1 LKTRLLIVF
10 VLLAQILFA
19 QDLGNA
25 IKYGIEDGFSSH
37 IIYGIEQDDDGYIWL
52 ATETGLIRFNGHSVK
67 NYSIKEGLRYGEVV
81 NIKKDQFGKIWLF
94 ANGQLSY
101 IYKSK
106 IYYVDLPIYQN
117 IHWNGNIM
125 YSDSTYWFSSGNS
138 LKCINNELNE
148 VIPIPSELDTENS
161 VRILGNYF
169 GQLWLNI
176 DKAIYL
182 VEGDKIVDK
191 LMFPEEYPI
200 TSKNLPCIVDENTII
215 FQSENKLVKY
225 NYKNQKSLVIAN
237 DVSNILRISKHEE
250 KYYLI
255 HRTGGFSTLEQL
267 SENEYRVSENQY
279 SDMIFTGAISDQQN
293 NLWLSTYDDGLY
305 LFPSKNKNIS
315 SYTANE
321 FESLSNLE
329 CITGHNGSIYVGTR
343 KSTIVEF
350 KNNRPVKEYTLPI
363 TNKYGISRVVDL
375 LSIDDE
381 NLLVSSD
388 AGVFILTDE
397 QLHPVINTTSKK
409 LNKTGDRIIINTY
422 ANTIE
427 TTIDC
432 LLEMKEDGSFYSFTT
447 LQEKYS
453 CVKEV
458 HNLRSYAS
466 CIDREDN
473 LWIGNVV
480 LGLLKIDGKDTLQLK
495 DRSSLF
501 FLHLNEII
509 NPADKLLY
517 IATTGQGVIEIQD
530 DEIASYGT
538 DVGLSS
544 NVCYGLIAHEEKL
557 ILATNK
563 GLNIL
568 EINKTNE
575 KHHVEIL
582 TTSNG
587 LLSNDIKDIYLQDSL
602 LYLINPLGINVVNLN
617 QNIVSENTQSIVVEN
632 IQVNKN
638 NLESFQDIILEPEEN
653 NISFQFSNVS
663 YPHYKGTQFAFK
675 LEGADEDWNYSSNHE
690 ANYINLDP
698 GNYTFKVG
706 NLAFNKE
713 EPTNVKSIKFTIDT
727 PFYKSN
733 LAYLLY
739 ALLFASLACMTI
751 YIFAIKNNRDKLEE
765 EVQVRTRQLQEKI
778 GEAEKLNK
786 KLSLSNKELQN
797 YAQITSHDL
806 KSPLRTISG
815 FVSLL
820 DKKNKANYDQKDQQY
835 MDFIKNG
842 TLKMTEVVENLLN
855 LSKVNISEE
864 DNLISIQ
871 SVIDETLKGL
881 DFQIQEKN
889 VVIIQSGIFPE
900 IKMDKTNARQ
910 LFQNLIS
917 NAIKYNENPNPEVQI
932 IGEENNDGYLFS
944 IKDNGLGIE
953 NKYHKEIFEIFKRL
967 HVNDEYE
974 GSGIGLAI
982 CKKIVE
988 KYNGNI
994 SLESFPGQGS
1004 TFYISLP
1011 KMEVLV

>member
-1 LKTRLLIVF
+1 MQTRFLIVLL
-10 VLLAQILFA
+10 LLAQGLVA

-125 YSDSTYWFSSGNS
+125 YNDSTYWFSSGNS
-138 LKCINNELNE
+138 LKCFNSELNE
-148 VIPIPSELDTENS
+148 ILEIPPELDVENS

-176 DKAIYL
+176 DQTIYL
-182 VEGDKIVDK
+182 VEGNQIVGK
-191 LMFPEEYPI
+191 MMFPEEYPI
-200 TSKNLPCIVDENTII
+200 TSKNVPCIVDENTII
-215 FQSENKLVKY
+215 FQSESKLVKY
-225 NYKNQKSLVIAN
+225 NYKNQHSIVIAN
-237 DVSNILRISKHEE
+237 NVNNILRISKHETS
-250 KYYLI
+250 YYLI
-255 HRTGGFSTLEQL
+255 HRTGGFSTLQQV
-267 SENEYRVSENQY
+267 SENEYSVSVNQY
-279 SDMIFTGAISDQQN
+279 PDMIFTGAISDQQN
-293 NLWLSTYDDGLY
+293 NLWLSTYDNGLY
-305 LFPSKNKNIS
+305 LFPSKNKNITS
-315 SYTANE
+315 FTSNE
-321 FESLSNLE
+321 FASLSNLE

-350 KNNRPVKEYTLPI
+350 RNTQPVKEYILPI

-375 LSIDDE
+375 LSVDDE

-388 AGVFILTDE
+388 AGVFILNNG
-397 QLHPVINTTSKK
+397 QLFPVINTTSKK

-427 TTIDC
+427 TSIDC
-432 LLEMKEDGSFYSFTT
+432 LLKIKEDGNFYSFNTIRD
-447 LQEKYS
+447 KYP
-453 CVKEV
+453 CIKEV
-458 HNLRSYAS
+458 HKLRSYAS
-466 CIDREDN
+466 CIDSENN

-495 DRSSLF
+495 DQSSLF

-509 NPADKLLY
+509 NPEDKLLY
-517 IATTGQGVIEIQD
+517 IATTGQGIIKIQENKIE
-530 DEIASYGT
+530 SFGT

-544 NVCYGLIAHEEKL
+544 NVCYGLIAHEDKL
-557 ILATNK
+557 FLATNK

-568 EINKTNE
+568 ELNKSNE
-575 KHHVEIL
+575 KHHVDIL

-602 LYLINPLGINVVNLN
+602 LYLINPLGINTVNLN
-617 QNIVSENTQSIVVEN
+617 QNIVSENKHPILIEN
-632 IQVNKN
+632 IQVNKI
-638 NLESFQDIILEPEEN
+638 NLESFENITLKPEEN

-675 LEGADEDWNYSSNHE
+675 LEGADEDWNFSSNHE
-690 ANYINLDP
+690 ANYINLYP
-698 GNYTFKVG
+698 GSYTFKVG

-713 EPTNVKSIKFTIDT
+713 EPTNVKSIKFTIET

-751 YIFAIKNNRDKLEE
+751 YIFAIKNNRDKLEK
-765 EVQVRTRQLQEKI
+765 EVLIRTRQLQEKI
-778 GEAEKLNK
+778 GETEKLNK

-820 DKKNKANYDQKDQQY
+820 DKKNKDSYDKKDQQY

-842 TLKMTEVVENLLN
+842 TIKMTEVVEDLLN
-855 LSKVNISEE
+855 LSKVNISVE

-889 VVIIQSGIFPE
+889 VTIIRSGFFPE
-900 IKMDKTNARQ
+900 IKMDKTNALQ
-910 LFQNLIS
+910 LFQNLIA

-932 IGEENNDGYLFS
+932 TSEENDDAYLFS

-953 NKYHKEIFEIFKRL
+953 NKYHDEIFEIFKRL

-988 KYNGNI
+988 KYNGQI
-994 SLESFPGQGS
+994 SLESIPGKGS
-1004 TFYISLP
+1004 TFYISFA
-1011 KMEVLV
+1011 KMDVLA

>member
-1 LKTRLLIVF
+1 MKTRLLILF
-10 VLLAQILFA
+10 IFLAQALLA

-52 ATETGLIRFNGHSVK
+52 ATETGLIRFNGQSVK

-106 IYYVDLPIYQN
+106 IHYVDLPIYQN
-117 IHWNGNIM
+117 IHWNGNIT
-125 YSDSTYWFSSGNS
+125 YHDSIYWFSSGNS
-138 LKCINNELNE
+138 LKCINHDLNAT
-148 VIPIPSELDTENS
+148 IPIPPELDTDNS
-161 VRILGNYF
+161 VRILGYYF

-176 DKAIYL
+176 NREIYL
-182 VEGDKIVDK
+182 IEGDKIVSK
-191 LMFPEEYPI
+191 MMFPEQYPI

-215 FQSENKLVKY
+215 FQSEEKLVKF
-225 NYKNQKSLVIAN
+225 NYKNQQSTVIA
-237 DVSNILRISKHEE
+237 DGVSNILRISKHEE
-250 KYYLI
+250 SYYLI
-255 HRTGGFSTLEQL
+255 HRTGGFSTLKKIN
-267 SENEYRVSENQY
+267 ENKYHVSENKY
-279 SDMIFTGAISDQQN
+279 PDMIFTGAISDQQK
-293 NLWLSTYDDGLY
+293 NLWLSTYDNGLY
-305 LFPSKNKNIS
+305 LFPAKNKNIS
-315 SYTANE
+315 SFTSNE
-321 FESLSNLE
+321 FNELSNLE

-343 KSTIVEF
+343 KSTVVEF
-350 KNNRPVKEYTLPI
+350 KNNKPVKEYKLPVI
-363 TNKYGISRVVDL
+363 NPNGISRVVDL

-381 NLLVSSD
+381 NLLISSD
-388 AGVFILTDE
+388 AGVFILTED
-397 QLHPVINTTSKK
+397 QLFPIINTTSKK

-427 TTIDC
+427 TSLEC
-432 LLEMKEDGSFYSFTT
+432 LLALKEDGSFYSFTT
-447 LQEKYS
+447 IREKFP
-453 CVKEV
+453 CTKEV

-466 CIDREDN
+466 CIDSEDN

-480 LGLLKIDGKDTLQLK
+480 LGLLKIEGKDTLQLK
-495 DRSSLF
+495 DQSSLF

-509 NPADKLLY
+509 NPQDKLLY
-517 IATTGQGVIEIQD
+517 IATTGQGVIEIKNDQ
-530 DEIASYGT
+530 IKSYGT

-544 NVCYGLIAHEEKL
+544 NVCYGLIAHGENL

-568 EINKTNE
+568 EINKNSG
-575 KHHVEIL
+575 KQHIEIL

-587 LLSNDIKDIYLQDSL
+587 LLSNDVKDIYLQDSL
-602 LYLINPLGINVVNLN
+602 LYLINSLGINVVNLN
-617 QNIVSENTQSIVVEN
+617 KNITTEKKHSIAIEN

-638 NLESFQDIILEPEEN
+638 DLDSFDYITLSPDEN
-653 NISFQFSNVS
+653 NINFQFSNIS

-675 LEGADEDWNYSSNHE
+675 LDGADEDWNFSSNHE

-698 GNYTFKVG
+698 GTYTFKVG
-706 NLAFNKE
+706 NLAFNEE
-713 EPTNVKSIKFTIDT
+713 EPTNVKSIEFTIDR

-739 ALLFASLACMTI
+739 ALIFASLACMTI
-751 YIFAIKNNRDKLEE
+751 YIFAIKNNRDKLEK
-765 EVQVRTRQLQEKI
+765 EVQTRTRQLQEKI
-778 GEAEKLNK
+778 REAEKLNK

-820 DKKNKANYDQKDQQY
+820 DKKNKANYDHKDQQY

-842 TLKMTEVVENLLN
+842 TIKMTEVVENLLN
-855 LSKVNISEE
+855 LSKVNISKE
-864 DNLISIQ
+864 DNLIDIN
-871 SVIDETLKGL
+871 SVINETLKGL

-889 VVIIQSGIFPE
+889 VSIIQSGIFPE

-932 IGEENNDGYLFS
+932 IGAENEDGYLFS

-953 NKYHKEIFEIFKRL
+953 NKYHEEIFEIFKRL
-967 HVNDEYE
+967 HVNEEYE

-994 SLESFPGQGS
+994 SLESLPGQGS

-1011 KMEVLV
+1011 KMEILV